1 MSSELTRLL
10 PAELEQYMHRKI
22 PLSAAM
28 AVAVVSVGDSAVTLA
43 APLAPNIN
51 HRETVFG
58 GSVCAVAI
66 LASWS
71 LLYVRL
77 RAAGLTASLVIQRN
91 SMEYQQP
98 ITGQFTARASLEHPE
113 RWPSFTTMLAR
124 KGKARVTV
132 AAVLEHAHQV
142 AGTFSG
148 EFVALA
154 AQPGTP

>member
-1 MSSELTRLL
+1 ML
-10 PAELEQYMHRKI
+10 PAELEQYIHRQI
-22 PLSAAM
+22 PLSGAM

-58 GSVCAVAI
+58 GSACAVAI

-91 SMEYQQP
+91 TMEYQRP
-98 ITGQFTARASLEHPE
+98 ITGQFTARASLEQPE

-124 KGKARVTV
+124 RGKARVTV
-132 AAVLEHAHQV
+132 AAVLEHANQV
-142 AGTFSG
+142 AGWFSG

-154 AQPGTP
+154 AQRGTP